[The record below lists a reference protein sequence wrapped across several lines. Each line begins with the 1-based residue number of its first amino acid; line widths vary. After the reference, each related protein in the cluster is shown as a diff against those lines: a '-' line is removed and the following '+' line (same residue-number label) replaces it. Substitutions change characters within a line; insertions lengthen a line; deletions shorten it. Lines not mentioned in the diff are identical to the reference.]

1 MLFRYPFLAMGS
13 GCEILIEEEREREVK
28 PLLHSALA
36 SIQQLERK
44 YSTFQ
49 ESSFLSE
56 INREAFRQPVELD
69 GETRFLFQAAAR
81 VHAATAGAFD
91 PTVGSLR
98 GCWNFADMALPDE
111 ALLREK
117 LEAVGWRHVHLEGS
131 SLRLDHP
138 ETRIDFGGLVKE
150 YAIDVAVS
158 VLRALGVRRGLVNLG
173 GDLRLVGD
181 IGETERPF
189 FVGVAHPRRHH
200 GTCATLGLRRGAVV
214 TSGDYQRYFLRDGQR
229 YHHLLDPR
237 TGYPLALSYAGVTAH
252 GATALDA
259 LAACKAMVLPP
270 TPCESKEPGGAFVA
284 CDISGNPVA
293 WRESPACTF
302 SIQGQSRKAIA

>member
-1 MLFRYPFLAMGS
+1 MLFRYPFVAMGS
-13 GCEILIEEEREREVK
+13 GCEILIDEERERDVK
-28 PLLHSALA
+28 PLLQSALA

-44 YSTFQ
+44 YSYFQ
-49 ESSFLSE
+49 ESSFLST
-56 INREAFRQPVELD
+56 INREAFRRPVQLD
-69 GETRFLFQAAAR
+69 GETSFLFESAAR
-81 VHAATAGAFD
+81 MHAATAGAFD

-98 GCWNFADMALPDE
+98 GCWNFGAMALPDE
-111 ALLREK
+111 TVLREK
-117 LEAVGWRHVHLEGS
+117 LAAVGWEHVHLEGS

-138 ETRIDFGGLVKE
+138 QTRIDFGGLVKE

-158 VLRALGVRRGLVNLG
+158 VLQALGVRRGLVNLG
-173 GDLRLVGD
+173 GDLRLIGD

-237 TGYPLALSYAGVTAH
+237 GGYPLVLGYTGVTAH
-252 GATALDA
+252 GTTALDA
-259 LAACKAMVLPP
+259 LAACKAMILPP
-270 TPCESKEPGGAFVA
+270 APSEAKEPEGAYVA
-284 CDISGNPVA
+284 CGISGDPVA

-302 SIQGQSRKAIA
+302 SIQGQPRKAIA

>member
-1 MLFRYPFLAMGS
+1 MLFRYPFVAMGS
-13 GCEILIEEEREREVK
+13 GCEILIDADREREVK

-56 INREAFRQPVELD
+56 INREAFRRPVELD
-69 GETRFLFQAAAR
+69 GETSFLFQAAAR
-81 VHAATAGAFD
+81 MHAATAGTFD
-91 PTVGSLR
+91 PTIGSLR
-98 GCWNFADMALPDE
+98 GCWNFGDMALPDV
-111 ALLREK
+111 AVLRGK
-117 LEAVGWRHVHLEGS
+117 LEAVGWHHVHLESS

-181 IGETERPF
+181 IGVTERPF

-200 GTCATLGLRRGAVV
+200 STCATLGLRRGAVV
-214 TSGDYQRYFLRDGQR
+214 TSGDYQRYFLRDGRR

-237 TGYPLALSYAGVTAH
+237 TGYPLALSFAGVTAH
-252 GATALDA
+252 GATALEA
-259 LAACKAMVLPP
+259 LAACKAMILPP
-270 TPCESKEPGGAFVA
+270 LPGAAKEPAGAYVA
-284 CDISGNPVA
+284 CGILGDPAA

-302 SIQGQSRKAIA
+302 SIQGQSHKAIA